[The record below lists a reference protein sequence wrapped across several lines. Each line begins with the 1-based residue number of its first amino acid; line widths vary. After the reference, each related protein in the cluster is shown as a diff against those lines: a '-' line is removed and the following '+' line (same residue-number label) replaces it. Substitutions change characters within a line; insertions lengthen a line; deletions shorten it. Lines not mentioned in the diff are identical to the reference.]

1 MRPRNLEEYSGQQH
15 LLGPGKPLRV
25 QIERDDPSSMILWG
39 PPGSGKTTLAKII
52 AETTQASFIEF
63 SAVMSGIKEIK
74 QVMVAAAQAAEMHSR
89 TILFVDEIHRFNKAQ
104 QDAFLP
110 YVERG
115 TIRLIGAT
123 TENPSFE
130 IISALLSRC
139 RVYVLHPLS
148 EEHIAHLLRRALE
161 DTERGLGSLNLTA
174 DDDALA
180 LIASYSSGDCRAAYN
195 TLEVAAQLAQDS
207 NSRSPYPKNLGVTG
221 RHSKEGTVS
230 GHDFSPFETP
240 ETQDGNESG
249 HDFSPSETPEPQDG
263 NESGHDMP
271 GSNTTGLCRA
281 DAASLPETA
290 RLNERN
296 ESGHDMPGSNT
307 TGLCR
312 ADASSIPET
321 ARLNERNE
329 SGHDFSR
336 ADRVQFDDR
345 ALAPEAQPQPR
356 NRITKEIATEAVQQR
371 VLMYDKN
378 GEEHYNLISALH
390 KSVRNSDPDAAL
402 YWLARM
408 FAAGEDPLYLARRV
422 VRMAVEDIGLAAP
435 EALNLCLSAKEAI
448 DFLGSPEG
456 DLALAE
462 AVVYLCL
469 APKSNSVYTA
479 YSAVQAEI
487 EQTRQEPV
495 PLHLR
500 NAPTRLMKE
509 LEYGKGY
516 LYAHDEEG
524 KVADMDCLP
533 DSLRGRTYYKP
544 TQEGREKLLAQRL
557 DAIRNLRLRKHGGD

>member
-1 MRPRNLEEYSGQQH
+1 MSLFDGQPDGPAASRGVPLASQPLAERMRPRTLAEYSGQQH

-25 QIERDDPSSMILWG
+25 QIERDALDSSGVGSMILWG

-74 QVMVAAAQAAEMHSR
+74 QVMATAAQAAEMHSR

-148 EEHIAHLLRRALE
+148 EEHIAQLLHRALA
-161 DTERGLGSLNLTA
+161 DNERGLGNLNLRA
-174 DDDALA
+174 DDEALA

-195 TLEVAAQLAQDS
+195 TLEVAAQLATAAA
-207 NSRSPYPKNLGVTG
+207 VT
-221 RHSKEGTVS
+221 RI
-230 GHDFSPFETP
+230 D
-240 ETQDGNESG
+240 
-249 HDFSPSETPEPQDG
+249 
-263 NESGHDMP
+263 
-271 GSNTTGLCRA
+271 
-281 DAASLPETA
+281 TA
-290 RLNERN
+290 L
-296 ESGHDMPGSNT
+296 
-307 TGLCR
+307 
-312 ADASSIPET
+312 
-321 ARLNERNE
+321 
-329 SGHDFSR
+329 
-336 ADRVQFDDR
+336 
-345 ALAPEAQPQPR
+345 
-356 NRITKEIATEAVQQR
+356 ATEAVQQR

-479 YSAVQAEI
+479 YGAVQAEI
-487 EQTRQEPV
+487 EHTRQEPV

-509 LEYGKGY
+509 LDYGKGY

-533 DSLRGRTYYKP
+533 DSLRGRSYYKP
-544 TQEGREKLLAQRL
+544 TQEGREKLLAQRMEE
-557 DAIRNLRLRKHGGD
+557 IRNLRHRKHGSA